1 MQETDYLK
9 IANEPGLW
17 LACSFIILVV
27 IFQAL
32 VFMKKAWKSGEEMGL
47 AKEQMKAAIRSGA
60 ITTIGPAIAI
70 VIALVSL
77 MAVLGGPF
85 AWMRLS
91 VIGSV
96 PFELMAAETGAE
108 VVGASMGDGYTA
120 EAFGGSV
127 WACTLGALGWLIFC
141 ILFADKFDVI
151 RKKAVRGNDAMLP
164 ILSVA
169 AMIGAFA
176 YFGAPYLTN
185 NGPAGTVSYLTGA
198 AVMLILHFV
207 AKGLKAHWLNEWA
220 LGIAMVCGM
229 ATAMLC
235 V

>member
-1 MQETDYLK
+1 MQEDYLQ

-17 LACSFIILVV
+17 VACSLIVLVV

-32 VFMKKAWKSGEEMGL
+32 LFMKKAWTSGEEIGVTK
-47 AKEQMKAAIRSGA
+47 AQMKSAIRSSA
-60 ITTIGPAIAI
+60 ITTIGPAFAI
-70 VIALVSL
+70 VITLVSL
-77 MAVLGGPF
+77 MAVLGAPF

-96 PFELMAAETGAE
+96 PFEMMAAETGANIM
-108 VVGASMGDGYTA
+108 GASLTEGYTA
-120 EAFGGSV
+120 EAFAGSV

-141 ILFADKFDVI
+141 ILFADKFDMI
-151 RKKAVRGNDAMLP
+151 RRKAVRGNDALLP

-176 YFGAPYLTN
+176 YFGAPYLTD
-185 NGPAGTVSYLTGA
+185 NGLTGTVSYLTGA
-198 AVMLILHFV
+198 AVMLILNFV
-207 AKGLKAHWLNEWA
+207 GKKLNAHWLGEWA
-220 LGIAMVCGM
+220 LGIAMICGM
-229 ATAMLC
+229 VTASLC